1 MLRPPPLS
9 TRTYTLFPYTSL
21 FRSPLQRP
29 FVHDHRRR
37 NTKRC
42 HVGQRIVLFTEGRLS
57 ISQAGHPTVHA
68 VEDHGNKNGNR
79 RHVKAPV
86 HGLHDRIEAGK
97 QVGGGECVGQPVDT
111 APPMRFVREI
121 WHEVYSLLDRKSTRL
136 NY

>member
-1 MLRPPPLS
+1 M
-9 TRTYTLFPYTSL
+9 
-21 FRSPLQRP
+21 
-29 FVHDHRRR
+29 
-37 NTKRC
+37 
-42 HVGQRIVLFTEGRLS
+42 FTEGRLS

-97 QVGGGECVGQPVDT
+97 QVGGGECVGQRVDT

-121 WHEVYSLLDRKSTRL
+121 WHAVYSLFSIVTLSGNSANTVLVACTLSPMATRGRAPRGRYPSTR
-136 NY
+136 YPKRKRGREAGRAGGSTY

>member
-1 MLRPPPLS
+1 M
-9 TRTYTLFPYTSL
+9 
-21 FRSPLQRP
+21 
-29 FVHDHRRR
+29 
-37 NTKRC
+37 
-42 HVGQRIVLFTEGRLS
+42 FTEGRLS

-97 QVGGGECVGQPVDT
+97 QVGGGECVGQQVDT

-121 WHEVYSLLDRKSTRL
+121 WHEVYSLFSIVTLSDRKSTRL
-136 NY
+136 NSSH